1 MKLLIA
7 IPALNEEAA
16 IEDII
21 ERSLAAREFIVSNS
35 PVTDIAITVVSDGST
50 DATEEKAKKYLDR
63 IHVIVFPKNRG
74 YGAAIKEAWRQSD
87 ADLLGFID
95 ADGTCDPKFFASLCA
110 KLQKENADV
119 ILGCR
124 LNEESRMP
132 LIRRVG
138 NVLFATILTAF
149 SSKRVRDTAS
159 GMRVVRKSSLDRL
172 YPLPDGLHFTPAMS
186 ARAILSPA
194 ITIVE
199 VNMPY
204 HERTGESK
212 LRVGKDGVRFLKV
225 ILEAAFLYHPSRP
238 LGIAAVVLMAAAA
251 ALMAPPAIYYLQ
263 HHVLE
268 EWMIY
273 RFIVSQIFAIAGC
286 LSLCASYLTGRIVDL
301 TLADEAFESR
311 YSRTVRFFQSRAF
324 WLVPALLVLVGTIL
338 VFRGFLQLITS
349 GHVTEHWS
357 RFVVMSFCFSAAVI
371 LAITRAVDF
380 ILRLLNDRIQY
391 FRELKTGK

>member
-1 MKLLIA
+1 LDA
-7 IPALNEEAA
+7 SA
-16 IEDII
+16 
-21 ERSLAAREFIVSNS
+21 FIVNNS
-35 PVTDIAITVVSDGST
+35 PVTEVAVTVVSDGST
-50 DATEEKAKKYLDR
+50 DTTAEKASKYLDR
-63 IHVIVFPKNRG
+63 IHVIVFPQNRG

-95 ADGTCDPKFFASLCA
+95 ADGTCEPKMFAALCSQ
-110 KLQKENADV
+110 LEKEKADV
-119 ILGCR
+119 VLGCR
-124 LNEESRMP
+124 LNENSQMP

-149 SSKRVRDTAS
+149 SSKKVRDTAS
-159 GMRVVRKSSLDRL
+159 GMRVVRRSSLNRL
-172 YPLPDGLHFTPAMS
+172 YPLPNGLHFTPAMS

-212 LRVGKDGVRFLKV
+212 LRVGKDGLRFLRV

-238 LGIAAVVLMAAAA
+238 LGIAALILLAAAA
-251 ALMAPPAIYYLQ
+251 VLMAPPAIYYLQ
-263 HHVLE
+263 HRVLE

-273 RFIVSQIFAIAGC
+273 RFIVSQIFAISAC

-311 YSRTVRFFQSRAF
+311 HSRTVRFFQSRAF
-324 WLVPALLVLVGTIL
+324 WLIPVLLLVTGTALVC
-338 VFRGFLQLITS
+338 RGFLQLITT

-357 RFVVMSFCFSAAVI
+357 RFVVMSFCFSAATI
-371 LAITRAVDF
+371 LAITRAVEY
-380 ILRLLNDRIQY
+380 ILELLRERLQYLREVEIGDR
-391 FRELKTGK
+391 

>member
-1 MKLLIA
+1 
-7 IPALNEEAA
+7 
-16 IEDII
+16 
-21 ERSLAAREFIVSNS
+21 
-35 PVTDIAITVVSDGST
+35 
-50 DATEEKAKKYLDR
+50 
-63 IHVIVFPKNRG
+63 
-74 YGAAIKEAWRQSD
+74 
-87 ADLLGFID
+87 
-95 ADGTCDPKFFASLCA
+95 
-110 KLQKENADV
+110 
-119 ILGCR
+119 
-124 LNEESRMP
+124 
-132 LIRRVG
+132 
-138 NVLFATILTAF
+138 
-149 SSKRVRDTAS
+149 
-159 GMRVVRKSSLDRL
+159 
-172 YPLPDGLHFTPAMS
+172 MS